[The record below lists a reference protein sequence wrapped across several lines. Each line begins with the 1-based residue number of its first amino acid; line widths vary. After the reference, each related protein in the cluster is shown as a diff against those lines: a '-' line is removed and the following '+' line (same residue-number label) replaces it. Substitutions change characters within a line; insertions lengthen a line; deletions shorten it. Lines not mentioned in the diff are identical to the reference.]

1 MLPKNRRIHRKH
13 ILTDSVSVA
22 TRKTVSGLLSMK
34 TTAAF
39 RSEIEMA
46 YRHGHL
52 NRRVMSHLFSELNSN
67 VPGFSISKKRKL
79 LEIASVYNSKV

>member
-1 MLPKNRRIHRKH
+1 MPQKNRIIRRKH
-13 ILTDSVSVA
+13 ILSGPVSV
-22 TRKTVSGLLSMK
+22 TTKRIVNGLMSMR

-52 NRRVMSHLFSELNSN
+52 NKSVMSHLFSELNANAS
-67 VPGFSISKKRKL
+67 GFSISKKRKL